1 MLRISLQRFAQHDSA
16 IFETG
21 SNHQSQVTVINRHSG
36 IAMARRLKFII
47 AYDGA
52 PFAGWQS
59 QSHRNTIQDEL
70 ECAVQRVNGKPVR
83 VHGAGRTDAG
93 VHALA
98 QCGHVDVDK
107 ALAPA
112 RWMEAL
118 NALLPPTIRV
128 MRCRYVSNEF
138 HARISAKGKI
148 YRYRIWS
155 APVLPPF
162 ESSRALHIARP
173 LDLNVLKRAA
183 THFAGTHD
191 FAGFAANRGK
201 TEESTVRTIHSV
213 RVRQKGPCVTIEFDG
228 NGFLYKMVRLMV
240 GSLVRCALGKM
251 QIEDVV
257 ARLDSSKT
265 TFPRFA
271 APAEG
276 LFLVRVRY

>member
-1 MLRISLQRFAQHDSA
+1 
-16 IFETG
+16 
-21 SNHQSQVTVINRHSG
+21 
-36 IAMARRLKFII
+36 MARRLKFIV

-59 QSHRNTIQDEL
+59 QSHGNTIQDHL
-70 ECAVQRVNGKPVR
+70 EHAFKRVAGRPVR

-98 QCGHVDVDK
+98 QCAHADVGK
-107 ALAPA
+107 LLAPV
-112 RWMEAL
+112 RWTEAL

-128 MRCRYVSNEF
+128 MRCRYVANEF

-162 ESSRALHIARP
+162 EYRRAWHIPRP

-183 THFAGTHD
+183 RHFAGTHD
-191 FAGFAANRGK
+191 FAGFSANRGK
-201 TEESTVRTIHSV
+201 TEESTMRTIHSV
-213 RVRQKGPCVTIEFDG
+213 RVRQKGPCMTIEFDG
-228 NGFLYKMVRLMV
+228 DGFLYKMVRLMV
-240 GSLVRCALGKM
+240 GSLVKCALGKM
-251 QIEDVV
+251 KIEDIA
-257 ARLDSSKT
+257 ARVHSAEVEST
-265 TFPRFA
+265 RFA